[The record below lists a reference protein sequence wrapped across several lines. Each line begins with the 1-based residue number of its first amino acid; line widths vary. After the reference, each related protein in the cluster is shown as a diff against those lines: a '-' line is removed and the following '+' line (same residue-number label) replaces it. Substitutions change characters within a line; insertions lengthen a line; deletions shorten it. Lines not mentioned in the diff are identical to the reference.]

1 VGVGLGR
8 KIGCESE
15 RKELLVDLKGDLRS
29 LRDCDEREI
38 DGEEEEEAWGGRF
51 IESKRQHR
59 KWRKRVTEDY
69 VNIVDVAFLG

>member
-15 RKELLVDLKGDLRS
+15 RKELLVDLKGDLRR

-38 DGEEEEEAWGGRF
+38 DGEEEEEA
-51 IESKRQHR
+51 
-59 KWRKRVTEDY
+59 
-69 VNIVDVAFLG
+69 